1 MQDTILLDL
10 FTHDIGHA
18 QQLLELI
25 DNEFKALTERDLG
38 HLEKILADKQPLLA
52 LLDAHGKQRT
62 EALVA
67 LGLSADRTGLHTLAE
82 TSPLGADLIARSEE
96 LSAVLEQCQNA
107 NQRNGR
113 LIRANQASVG
123 STLAILRGQDAP
135 SLYDSRGGAAKIQ
148 RQRPLSQA

>member
-1 MQDTILLDL
+1 M
-10 FTHDIGHA
+10 
-18 QQLLELI
+18 
-25 DNEFKALTERDLG
+25 
-38 HLEKILADKQPLLA
+38 
-52 LLDAHGKQRT
+52 
-62 EALVA
+62 A